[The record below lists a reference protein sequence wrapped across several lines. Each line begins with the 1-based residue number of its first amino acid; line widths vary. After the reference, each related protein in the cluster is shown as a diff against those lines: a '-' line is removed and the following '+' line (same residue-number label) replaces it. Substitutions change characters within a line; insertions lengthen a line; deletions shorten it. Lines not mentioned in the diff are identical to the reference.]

1 LARSLFLYGLSNGW
15 IKRGKPVV
23 ECSSGSTAISEAYFA
38 RLLRLRF
45 IAVAPRTT
53 AKPKIEAIEFFGGE
67 GRLVEPAQ
75 IYDEGRRKSMRLLA
89 ISGSLRRA
97 SINTAALEA
106 LARLA
111 PEGVKVL
118 LYRDLEKLWPF
129 NPDDDIEDKA
139 KPEPVETLCALVDAS
154 DALVIAAPEYAQGLP
169 GALKNALDWL
179 VASETFAGKPTALI
193 NTSPRAFHA
202 QASLREILSTMAARL
217 IPEAFV
223 SLSLTGD
230 AATADDILPD
240 TVCTGRLT
248 ESLEALIAAIRG

>member
-1 LARSLFLYGLSNGW
+1 MSDFPSSS
-15 IKRGKPVV
+15 KRIRV
-23 ECSSGSTAISEAYFA
+23 
-38 RLLRLRF
+38 
-45 IAVAPRTT
+45 
-53 AKPKIEAIEFFGGE
+53 
-67 GRLVEPAQ
+67 
-75 IYDEGRRKSMRLLA
+75 LA

-97 SINTAALEA
+97 STNKAALEA

-118 LYRDLEKLWPF
+118 VYGDLAQLPPF
-129 NPDDDIEDKA
+129 NPDNDIEENP
-139 KPEPVETLCALVDAS
+139 KPEPVETLRALVDAS
-154 DALVIAAPEYAQGLP
+154 DALVISAPEYAHGLP

-223 SLSLTGD
+223 AISLTGKVVSAED
-230 AATADDILPD
+230 VLADPIC
-240 TVCTGRLT
+240 VRRLT
-248 ESLEALIAAIRG
+248 ESLETLIAATRS